1 MFIPLAYNVRSLFV
15 RKTTTLATAGGIGL
29 VVFVLASSL
38 MLANGIRRTMVSSG
52 SPDSALVL
60 RKGSD
65 AELSSSIET
74 KYKGLILAA
83 PGVAKG
89 PDGAPLGAG
98 EVVVVIALNKL
109 GVEGQLSNVQV
120 RGIEPSSIA
129 MRPSVHVTR
138 GRPPTPGTDEAMV
151 GTGVLGRF
159 EGLNLGSDFEIKK
172 NRRVKIV
179 GVFEAAG
186 SAFESEIWTDID
198 TVRTS
203 FGREGLYSSVTVK
216 LESPS
221 KYDGFESA
229 VENDKQMG
237 LEAFRE
243 NAYYEKQ
250 SEGTSIF
257 ITALGIIVA
266 LFFSVGAMIGA
277 MITMYAAVAQRAREI
292 GTLQALGFSRFSVL
306 CSFLLESTL
315 LALLG
320 GALGA
325 LAALC
330 MSFVSFSMMN
340 FATWQEIT
348 FSFTPT
354 PGIVVASAVAGGVMG
369 VLGGFFPAVRAARTS
384 PIEAMRG

>member
-1 MFIPLAYNVRSLFV
+1 
-15 RKTTTLATAGGIGL
+15 
-29 VVFVLASSL
+29 
-38 MLANGIRRTMVSSG
+38 
-52 SPDSALVL
+52 
-60 RKGSD
+60 
-65 AELSSSIET
+65 
-74 KYKGLILAA
+74 
-83 PGVAKG
+83 
-89 PDGAPLGAG
+89 
-98 EVVVVIALNKL
+98 
-109 GVEGQLSNVQV
+109 
-120 RGIEPSSIA
+120 
-129 MRPSVHVTR
+129 
-138 GRPPTPGTDEAMV
+138 V
-151 GTGVLGRF
+151 GKGVLGRF
-159 EGLNLGSDFEIKK
+159 EGLSLGSDFEIKK

-179 GVFEAAG
+179 GTFEAGG

-203 FGREGLYSSVTVK
+203 FGREGLYSSITVK
-216 LESPS
+216 LEGAS
-221 KYDGFESA
+221 KYDGFQSA

-237 LEAFRE
+237 LDAFRE

-257 ITALGIIVA
+257 ITALGVIVA

-277 MITMYAAVAQRAREI
+277 MITMYAAVAQRIKEI

-306 CSFLLESTL
+306 VSFLFESTL
-315 LALLG
+315 LAFIG

-325 LAALC
+325 LAALS

-354 PGIVVASAVAGGVMG
+354 PEILVGSAVAGGVMG
-369 VLGGFFPAVRAARTS
+369 ILGGFFPAVRAARTS